1 MITAFLFVLQ
11 VAILMLI
18 ISTEVIVPDTS
29 YSKSLQQSTQS
40 PSGGHVPSTLTHS
53 IHNGTVPQCAKQN
66 HKNTLTLSV
75 ASASSV
81 TSSCTSISSGVAS
94 ITVSSSLQP
103 VYKNRPWLVI
113 GFCTFIS
120 HWKMYDNI
128 CMRFI
133 PNLYAKGTQIT
144 RIQETTL
151 FLVKDTLLKHHEAD
165 RDLKWFINHV
175 SWYETEILYS
185 SFITQ

>member
-133 PNLYAKGTQIT
+133 
-144 RIQETTL
+144 QETTL